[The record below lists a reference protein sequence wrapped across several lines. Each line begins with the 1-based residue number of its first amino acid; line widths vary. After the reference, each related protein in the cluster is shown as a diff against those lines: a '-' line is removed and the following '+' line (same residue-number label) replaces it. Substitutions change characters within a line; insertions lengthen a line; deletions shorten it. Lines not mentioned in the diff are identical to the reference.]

1 MKVCIDA
8 GHGMSNRQQGVF
20 DPGATHIE
28 NGFQYEEATIALR
41 YALTLKDVL
50 RARGTGVF
58 LTRDDAAD
66 HTPLERRARMAK
78 DAGCDVLISLHLNDS
93 EVDKANGI
101 EVLYRDNP
109 GKQLAQRLQTAL
121 VNATGLKDRGIKERS
136 ELAVLKFTGRAA
148 LIELGFIAND
158 GDREKL
164 LDAQVR
170 DAIAGKIADV
180 LLA

>member
-8 GHGMSNRQQGVF
+8 GHGMSNKQEGIF
-20 DPGATHIE
+20 DPGATHVE
-28 NGFQYEEATIALR
+28 NGFEYEEATIALR

-50 RARGTGVF
+50 RARGTDVF
-58 LTRDDAAD
+58 LTRDDATD
-66 HTPLERRARMAK
+66 HTPLGRRAKMAK
-78 DAGCDVLISLHLNDS
+78 DAGCNVLISLHLNDA

-109 GKQLAQRLQTAL
+109 GKQLAQELQTAL
-121 VNATGLKDRGIKERS
+121 VKATGLKDRGIKERP
-136 ELAVLKFTGRAA
+136 ELAVLKFTGPAA

-170 DAIAGKIADV
+170 DTIAGKIADV